1 MGIKHLHTTID
12 YKKLI
17 EDQANMVVD
26 RSYVPP
32 VPKKTVQ
39 KGIQKKLRKSSIKRS

>member
-17 EDQANMVVD
+17 EDQANIVVD

-32 VPKKTVQ
+32 VSKKGT
-39 KGIQKKLRKSSIKRS
+39 QKKLRKSSVKRS